1 MVTEID
7 KDSHDACERS
17 PAELKPGTFKPCG
30 ATPQSSSARIES
42 SELVAIAD
50 LLEPTYRQTVAQFCW
65 ATGATTQ
72 DDVTAEAVERFCRVM
87 ERVGFR
93 FGTNPTHFEMT
104 VEDAVALA
112 GQNGGRPRG
121 RSTIARHRNRL
132 ARIRSWPRPCIE
144 ARVRPPG
151 WIELDATEAAH
162 VDGMDR
168 HRGYLLVE
176 RLGAIRAAIPL
187 KTFDL
192 MMQSSSSPK
201 VLAPVLVE
209 EAAQIVAA
217 LQEQGR
223 AFVATCHRDCVLL
236 IIEGFWS
243 ALRRGE

>member
-1 MVTEID
+1 M
-7 KDSHDACERS
+7 
-17 PAELKPGTFKPCG
+17 
-30 ATPQSSSARIES
+30 
-42 SELVAIAD
+42 VAIAD
-50 LLEPTYRQTVAQFCW
+50 LLDPVSRQTATLFCW

-93 FGTNPTHFEMT
+93 FGANQTHFEMT

-209 EAAQIVAA
+209 EAAQAVAA

-236 IIEGFWS
+236 IIEGFWC